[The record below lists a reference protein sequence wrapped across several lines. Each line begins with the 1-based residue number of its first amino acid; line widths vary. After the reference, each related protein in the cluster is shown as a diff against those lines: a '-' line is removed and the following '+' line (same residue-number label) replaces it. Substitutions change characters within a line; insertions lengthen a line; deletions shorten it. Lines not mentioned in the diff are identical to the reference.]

1 MARPQTQHTA
11 HDLLRGLLAPLAR
24 KNCWTLSEHAGHST
38 PYRFQH
44 LLSRAQ
50 VNEVGLIEDLR
61 TYARTH
67 LGEQDA
73 VLILDE
79 TGDLEKGTTT
89 VGVQRQYTG
98 TV

>member
-1 MARPQTQHTA
+1 M
-11 HDLLRGLLAPLAR
+11 
-24 KNCWTLSEHAGHST
+24 
-38 PYRFQH
+38 
-44 LLSRAQ
+44 
-50 VNEVGLIEDLR
+50 GLIEDLR